1 MSLSPARAALTGKF
15 WCAVILAQLLSFS
28 AGGFAHAP
36 LGSKLQRLDTLIAQN
51 PAAPELLI
59 QRAQV
64 YSDQGDFEG
73 ARLDLNLADSLNDSK
88 KSAFTWAVML
98 YRLGDLENSRLQLNR
113 ALDANP
119 NNMAAL
125 EYRARVH
132 RDLSRASAAIADFEV
147 LIEQQD
153 NINPGY
159 YLAAAKLMASNNGGV
174 EEALALLDQGL
185 LRLGL
190 IPQLQ
195 SYAVTLELRLGDTEA
210 AISRHLSLR
219 LMLNNSPHWKAEIA
233 HLYTL
238 RNEPDVALDY
248 YHKAQLQLSDLR
260 PTLAR
265 QNLAARVEAHIVRLQ
280 QP

>member
-1 MSLSPARAALTGKF
+1 MSPSPARAVLTGKL
-15 WCAVILAQLLSFS
+15 WCAVILAQFLSFS

-36 LGSKLQRLDTLIAQN
+36 LSSKLQRLDTLIAQS
-51 PAAPELLI
+51 PADPELLI

-64 YSDQGDFEG
+64 YSDQGNFER
-73 ARLDLNLADSLNDSK
+73 AKLDLDLADSLDDSQ
-88 KSAFTWAVML
+88 KSGFTRAVML
-98 YRLGDLENSRLQLNR
+98 YRRGDLEKSRQQLNR
-113 ALDANP
+113 TLDANP

-125 EYRARVH
+125 EYRARIH
-132 RDLSRASAAIADFEV
+132 RDLSRTSAAIADFEA

-159 YLAAAKLMASNNGGV
+159 YLAAAKLRATDDSGV
-174 EEALALLDQGL
+174 EDALALLDQGM

-195 SYAVTLELRLGDTEA
+195 TYAVTLELRHGDTKA

-219 LMLNNSPHWKAEIA
+219 SLLNNSPDWKADIA
-233 HLYTL
+233 RLYTL
-238 RNEPDVALDY
+238 HNQPELALDY
-248 YHKAQLQLSDLR
+248 YHQAQLQLSDLR

-265 QNLAARVEAHIVRLQ
+265 QNLAIRVEAHIMQLQ

>member
-1 MSLSPARAALTGKF
+1 MSPSPARAVLTGKL

-36 LGSKLQRLDTLIAQN
+36 LDSKLQRLDTLIEQN
-51 PAAPELLI
+51 PANPELLI

-64 YSDQGDFEG
+64 YSDQGDFEQ
-73 ARLDLNLADSLNDSK
+73 AKSDLDLADSLDDSQ
-88 KSAFTWAVML
+88 KSGFTRAVML
-98 YRLGDLENSRLQLNR
+98 YRRGDLEKSRQQLNR
-113 ALDANP
+113 TLEANP

-132 RDLSRASAAIADFEV
+132 RDLGIKNAAIADFEA

-153 NINPGY
+153 NVNPGY
-159 YLAAAKLMASNNGGV
+159 YLAAAKLKATDDSGV
-174 EEALALLDQGL
+174 EQALALLDQGI

-195 SYAVTLELRLGDTEA
+195 TYAVTLELRHGDTEA
-210 AISRHLSLR
+210 AINRQLSLR
-219 LMLNNSPHWKAEIA
+219 SLLNNSPDWKAETA
-233 HLYTL
+233 RLYTL
-238 RNEPDVALDY
+238 HNEPELALDY
-248 YHKAQLQLSDLR
+248 YHQAQLQLSDLR

-265 QNLAARVEAHIVRLQ
+265 QNLATHIEANIMELQ